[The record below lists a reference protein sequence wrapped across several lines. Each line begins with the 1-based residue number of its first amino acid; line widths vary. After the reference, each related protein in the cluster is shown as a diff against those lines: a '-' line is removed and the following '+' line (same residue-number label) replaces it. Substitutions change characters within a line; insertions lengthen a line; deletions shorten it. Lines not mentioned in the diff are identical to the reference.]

1 MKDFILHKEI
11 LSVEVKIDGKDYRF
25 GVRWKAPDRPYG
37 ETWILQSY
45 ANKVTGAKDL
55 SKEQIKGFLETINA
69 KWNWNM
75 DDF

>member
-1 MKDFILHKEI
+1 ME
-11 LSVEVKIDGKDYRF
+11 
-25 GVRWKAPDRPYG
+25 APDKPYG

-45 ANKVTGAKDL
+45 ANKLTGEKDL
-55 SKEQIKGFLETINA
+55 SKEQIEEFLDTINA